1 MEAIFT
7 LSGRSKVN
15 FLGFFKRI
23 CKTLIIG
30 IQVLASLLIVFISI
44 FILIV
49 SLENGN
55 QPLPEKAALKIS
67 PVGSLVEQKTF
78 VSPLKKFMEKSGV
91 ETETLLSELI
101 TAIDYASS
109 DKRITNLVLDLD
121 YFSGGGISKLE
132 ALGQALTRFKSS
144 GKPITAIG
152 DSYNQEQYFLASFAD
167 EIHLNPMGSVL
178 IEGYSRHTS
187 YFKDALDQLKVNVNV
202 FRVGAYK
209 DAIEPFTRNNM
220 SDESREHTSIWVNE
234 LWRAYTKRV
243 EKSRGLPENFLSDYS
258 NNLGKKLLK
267 HKGNAAELAINARL
281 VDKISNRKDSINHLI
296 SLSGMDDD
304 GGYQHIDSSSYMTHI
319 KQKKQLSK
327 VRNNIDHVAL
337 ITASGPIE
345 LGDQP
350 NGKIG
355 SESISQLI
363 KQAREDDSIK
373 AVVIRINSPGGGA
386 FASEV
391 IRQDIIALK
400 EHGKPV
406 IVSMGAVAASGGFWI
421 AMGATEIWSTPTTIT
436 GSIGVFGVVPTF
448 EETLQ
453 NVGIRSDGVDT
464 TTLSNI
470 YQISRPMSD
479 HAKQVVQSGVDYTY
493 SKFLSIVAKARNT
506 SVERVGLVAQGRVWT
521 GEKALELGL
530 IDKLGGLN
538 EAISAAANIAELD
551 NYELLELTRP
561 LSIQEKIL
569 NQIGNTRIKY
579 LGEPHPALT
588 FVPEF
593 LVKIKSLYTK
603 FSFLEAMN
611 DPRNIYLSCFECVE

>member
-1 MEAIFT
+1 M
-7 LSGRSKVN
+7 
-15 FLGFFKRI
+15 
-23 CKTLIIG
+23 
-30 IQVLASLLIVFISI
+30 
-44 FILIV
+44 
-49 SLENGN
+49 
-55 QPLPEKAALKIS
+55 
-67 PVGSLVEQKTF
+67 
-78 VSPLKKFMEKSGV
+78 
-91 ETETLLSELI
+91 
-101 TAIDYASS
+101 
-109 DKRITNLVLDLD
+109 
-121 YFSGGGISKLE
+121 
-132 ALGQALTRFKSS
+132 
-144 GKPITAIG
+144 
-152 DSYNQEQYFLASFAD
+152 
-167 EIHLNPMGSVL
+167 
-178 IEGYSRHTS
+178 
-187 YFKDALDQLKVNVNV
+187 
-202 FRVGAYK
+202 
-209 DAIEPFTRNNM
+209 
-220 SDESREHTSIWVNE
+220 
-234 LWRAYTKRV
+234 
-243 EKSRGLPENFLSDYS
+243 
-258 NNLGKKLLK
+258 
-267 HKGNAAELAINARL
+267 AINARL

>member
-1 MEAIFT
+1 
-7 LSGRSKVN
+7 VN

-132 ALGQALTRFKSS
+132 ELGQALTRFKSS

>member
-132 ALGQALTRFKSS
+132 ELGQALTRFKSS

-406 IVSMGAVAASGGFWI
+406 VVSMGAIAASGGFWI

>member
-1 MEAIFT
+1 M
-7 LSGRSKVN
+7 N

-132 ALGQALTRFKSS
+132 ELGQALTRFKSS

>member
-132 ALGQALTRFKSS
+132 ELGQALTRFKSS

-386 FASEV
+386 FASEA

-479 HAKQVVQSGVDYTY
+479 HAKQVVQSGVYYTY

>member
-132 ALGQALTRFKSS
+132 ELGQALTRFKSS

-588 FVPEF
+588 FVPEL

-611 DPRNIYLSCFECVE
+611 DPRNIYLSCFECAE